1 MAPSRTRANATLLR
15 TEEPVEGLVWEEFGT
30 RLWPD
35 RSPRSTRLSELVL
48 VSSLFPLQ
56 RFNVILQMKN

>member
-1 MAPSRTRANATLLR
+1 M
-15 TEEPVEGLVWEEFGT
+15 WEEFGT